1 MMTHLKYWLKGLAV
15 AATSMIVYAVALGC
29 YIALMLLVISMEE
42 GGDNLSALSVPL
54 TEAVVLLSQGI
65 GFQAGAITL
74 TILPL
79 LLTVL
84 LIALIAS
91 FATRF
96 GTDIRGFVSGLVF
109 WELMNVFFAHSVE
122 VTLLDQ
128 LPGVMWKSALVFI
141 VGYAVAAIPR
151 SKLTSTLLE
160 KVRTHVS
167 APVRRTLSIGTGLGM
182 LLTGIY
188 LIAGLVAV
196 LYWCFANQSAVVK
209 LYELS
214 GMQTGSRILT
224 TVAVIA
230 WLPNVMIWAVSW
242 LFGSGFAIGDLA
254 SFTMWSGQGSALPG
268 LPAFGILPQ
277 AVSTP
282 WIRIALLCIPFVTG
296 LLAGLAVMLFDRGF
310 AVRINK
316 PDQPID
322 VSRLIAGF
330 AYPAGAF
337 CIASALV
344 AVLSSMLFALSN
356 GALGT
361 KHLAHIGMQVIAST
375 RKVGQPT
382 ALGLFSAWLIIL
394 VGMAAV
400 FGIRWLIRR
409 VREARGASSEPNT
422 IKRESTVIPRTV
434 NSTINN
440 KEEQGDNN
448 ESTDTTGSGIR
459 LP

>member
-214 GMQTGSRILT
+214 G
-224 TVAVIA
+224 
-230 WLPNVMIWAVSW
+230 
-242 LFGSGFAIGDLA
+242 
-254 SFTMWSGQGSALPG
+254 
-268 LPAFGILPQ
+268 
-277 AVSTP
+277 
-282 WIRIALLCIPFVTG
+282 
-296 LLAGLAVMLFDRGF
+296 
-310 AVRINK
+310 
-316 PDQPID
+316 
-322 VSRLIAGF
+322 
-330 AYPAGAF
+330 
-337 CIASALV
+337 
-344 AVLSSMLFALSN
+344 
-356 GALGT
+356 
-361 KHLAHIGMQVIAST
+361 
-375 RKVGQPT
+375 
-382 ALGLFSAWLIIL
+382 
-394 VGMAAV
+394 
-400 FGIRWLIRR
+400 
-409 VREARGASSEPNT
+409 
-422 IKRESTVIPRTV
+422 
-434 NSTINN
+434 
-440 KEEQGDNN
+440 
-448 ESTDTTGSGIR
+448 
-459 LP
+459 

>member
-1 MMTHLKYWLKGLAV
+1 
-15 AATSMIVYAVALGC
+15 
-29 YIALMLLVISMEE
+29 MLLVISMEE

-310 AVRINK
+310 AVRQP
-316 PDQPID
+316 PDC
-322 VSRLIAGF
+322 R
-330 AYPAGAF
+330 
-337 CIASALV
+337 
-344 AVLSSMLFALSN
+344 
-356 GALGT
+356 
-361 KHLAHIGMQVIAST
+361 
-375 RKVGQPT
+375 
-382 ALGLFSAWLIIL
+382 
-394 VGMAAV
+394 
-400 FGIRWLIRR
+400 
-409 VREARGASSEPNT
+409 
-422 IKRESTVIPRTV
+422 
-434 NSTINN
+434 
-440 KEEQGDNN
+440 
-448 ESTDTTGSGIR
+448 IR
-459 LP
+459 LPCRRILYCQRLGRRIVQHAIRTFKRSLGNEASRAHRRAGDCIHSQGRSANRIGSVLGMAHHIGWYGCCFRDTLAHKACP

>member
-54 TEAVVLLSQGI
+54 TEAVVLLSQGV

-74 TILPL
+74 TITPL

-96 GTDIRGFVSGLVF
+96 GTDIRGFVSGSVF
-109 WELMNVFFAHSVE
+109 WVLMNVLFAHSAE

-128 LPGVMWKSALVFI
+128 LTGIIWKSALVF
-141 VGYAVAAIPR
+141 VTGYAVAAIPR
-151 SKLTSTLLE
+151 SELTRRLLG
-160 KVRTHVS
+160 KVQTHVS
-167 APVRRTLSIGTGLGM
+167 APVRKTISIGAILGV
-182 LLTGIY
+182 LLIGIY
-188 LIAGLVAV
+188 LMAGLAAV
-196 LYWCFANQSAVVK
+196 LYWCLSSRSAVMN

-214 GMQTGSRILT
+214 GMQTGSRVLT
-224 TVAVIA
+224 TIAVIV

-254 SFTMWSGQGSALPG
+254 SFTMWSGQGSALPA

-277 AVSTP
+277 AVSIP
-282 WIRIALLCIPFVTG
+282 WVRIVLLCIPFAVS
-296 LLAGLAVMLFDRGF
+296 LISGLAIMLFNRGF
-310 AVRINK
+310 AVRIGK
-316 PDQPID
+316 PNQPVD
-322 VSRLIAGF
+322 VKRMISGF
-330 AYPAGAF
+330 ACSAGTF

-344 AVLSSMLFALSN
+344 AILGSVLFALSN

-361 KHLAHIGMQVIAST
+361 KHLAHIGVQVVAST

-382 ALGLFSAWLIIL
+382 ALGLFSSWLVML
-394 VGMAAV
+394 VGVAAV
-400 FGIRWLIRR
+400 FGIRCVMGRI
-409 VREARGASSEPNT
+409 REARGMSSEPT
-422 IKRESTVIPRTV
+422 TVKREFTVVPRTV

-448 ESTDTTGSGIR
+448 ESTDTEGSGIR

>member
-160 KVRTHVS
+160 KVRAHVS

-224 TVAVIA
+224 TVA
-230 WLPNVMIWAVSW
+230 W

-361 KHLAHIGMQVIAST
+361 KHLAHIGVQVIAST

-409 VREARGASSEPNT
+409 AREARGASSEPNT
-422 IKRESTVIPRTV
+422 IKRESTVVPRTV

>member
-15 AATSMIVYAVALGC
+15 AAT
-29 YIALMLLVISMEE
+29 SMEE

-282 WIRIALLCIPFVTG
+282 WIRIVLLCIPFVTG

-361 KHLAHIGMQVIAST
+361 KHLAHIGVQVIAST

-422 IKRESTVIPRTV
+422 IKRESTVVPRTV